1 MSEKCWFFIIV
12 GYLAGSI
19 RFGYYLPKYFS
30 HVDVTKVSQDGNP
43 GAANAFQY
51 GGILVGIA
59 VLLGDMAKGFLP
71 VRAALA
77 AGIPMTIPLFTFV
90 MAAPVLGHAY
100 PFWHFMQGGKAIAL
114 SFGVLLGLFPMW
126 TPLWTLISCY
136 LMFSVFIVIQPHL
149 HRTIIT
155 FVLSA
160 LLIIRKVTIRPVVW
174 GCVLISGLVI
184 WRHVVKYQ
192 GEKLEYRGI
201 WRRKL

>member
-100 PFWHFMQGGKAIAL
+100 PFGILCREEKAIAV
-114 SFGVLLGLFPMW
+114 SFGGFAWVVSNVDAFVDTDQLLFDVFCFYRYSAAPAPDDYNICIICVVDHSEGNNQTCGLGMCAD
-126 TPLWTLISCY
+126 L
-136 LMFSVFIVIQPHL
+136 
-149 HRTIIT
+149 RTGDLAPCCK
-155 FVLSA
+155 VSG
-160 LLIIRKVTIRPVVW
+160 RKN
-174 GCVLISGLVI
+174 
-184 WRHVVKYQ
+184 
-192 GEKLEYRGI
+192 
-201 WRRKL
+201 

>member
-77 AGIPMTIPLFTFV
+77 AGIPMTIIYFCDGSSGARSCLSFLAFYAGRKSNRSVFWGFAWVVSNVDAFVDTDQLLFDVFCFYRYS
-90 MAAPVLGHAY
+90 AAPAPDDYNICIICVVDHSEGNNQTRGLGMCAD
-100 PFWHFMQGGKAIAL
+100 L
-114 SFGVLLGLFPMW
+114 
-126 TPLWTLISCY
+126 
-136 LMFSVFIVIQPHL
+136 
-149 HRTIIT
+149 RTGDLAPCCK
-155 FVLSA
+155 VSGRK
-160 LLIIRKVTIRPVVW
+160 IRI
-174 GCVLISGLVI
+174 
-184 WRHVVKYQ
+184 
-192 GEKLEYRGI
+192 
-201 WRRKL
+201 